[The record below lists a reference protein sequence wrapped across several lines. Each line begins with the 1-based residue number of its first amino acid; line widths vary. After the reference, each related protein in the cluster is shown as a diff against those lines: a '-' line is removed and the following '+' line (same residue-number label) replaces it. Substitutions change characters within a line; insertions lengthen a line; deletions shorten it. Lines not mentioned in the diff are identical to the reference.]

1 LYCETGLEI
10 SDEDMRALLDIDRS
24 VWLDDVADQRRFFE
38 QFGDR
43 LPREIYTEME
53 ALEFRLKHF

>member
-1 LYCETGLEI
+1 
-10 SDEDMRALLDIDRS
+10 MRALLEIDRS
-24 VWLDDVADQRRFFE
+24 AWLDDIADQRRFFE